1 MSKHDCLPGVRQSIA
16 EIFLMDGKPTY
27 EQLAERIRQLEQQS
41 RARQETILALE
52 EAVERYSD
60 VVDNASDLIHSVT
73 PDGTFLYVNRAWR
86 EALGYNEQD
95 IARLKLMDIVDEPY
109 RERCRHIFK
118 CLLDGQPLDRNET
131 IFVGKHGGKIVVEG
145 SCRTRVKD
153 GRPVAMTGIFRD
165 ISERTRN
172 ELALRE
178 SERRY
183 RDLFENAHDLI
194 QIVRP
199 DGRLL
204 YVNKAWRQTFG
215 YSEEEIEG
223 LSIFDLIS
231 PDCHDHCQQLF
242 TQVIS
247 EEDVHYIDTVFVSKE
262 GRKIIIEGNACCKFQ
277 DGKPVSTQ
285 CIFHDV
291 TEKKKMEE
299 ELLKAQ
305 KLESVGVFAG
315 GIAHDFNNLLTAIL
329 GNISLAKMYLN
340 RQDEVYKRLDMTEKA
355 CLQART
361 LTQQLLTFSKG
372 GAPIKKTTTITELI
386 KDSTSFILRG
396 SQVMCVYDLA
406 VDLWPIEVDE
416 GQLSQVT
423 QNLVINASQAMPSGG
438 ILTIHASNVN
448 LAPHNLLTLPAGRY
462 IKLAFHDEGA
472 GIPQEHITKIFDPYF
487 SSKQTGSGLGL
498 TIAYSII
505 KKHDGIITVD
515 SEPGKGSTFI
525 IYLPASD
532 KPATVQKV
540 YEETSTISHGR
551 VLIMDDEEIVREIA
565 IEMLGYIG
573 CETAA
578 AKDGRE
584 AIELYIKAKEEG
596 KPFDAVLMDLTIAGG
611 MGGKEAIVELRAIDP
626 EVKAVVSSGYA
637 NDPIMANYQAYGF
650 CGVVPKPYKIH
661 ELNSTFSRILKET
674 KA

>member
-1 MSKHDCLPGVRQSIA
+1 
-16 EIFLMDGKPTY
+16 MDVKPTY
-27 EQLAERIRQLEQQS
+27 EQLEEKIRQLGQQN
-41 RARQETILALE
+41 RARQETIVALE
-52 EAVERYSD
+52 ESVERYSD

-86 EALGYNEQD
+86 EALGYREED
-95 IARLKLMDIVDEPY
+95 IAGLKLMDIVDES
-109 RERCRHIFK
+109 CRIKCGNIFK

-131 IFVGKHGGKIVVEG
+131 IFVGKDGRKIVVEG
-145 SCRTRVKD
+145 RCRTRVKD
-153 GRPVAMTGIFRD
+153 GRPVAMIGIFRD

-172 ELALRE
+172 EQALRE

-215 YSEEEIEG
+215 YREEEIDG

-231 PDCHDHCQQLF
+231 PDCRDHCQQTF
-242 TQVIS
+242 QRIIT
-247 EEDVHYIDTVFVSKE
+247 EGDVHYIDTVFVSKE
-262 GRKIIIEGNACCKFQ
+262 GKKIIIEGNACCKFQ

-285 CIFHDV
+285 CIFRDV
-291 TEKKKMEE
+291 TEKKKLEE
-299 ELLKAQ
+299 ELLKGQ

-340 RQDEVYKRLDMTEKA
+340 RQDEIYKRLDMTEKA

-372 GAPIKKTTTITELI
+372 GAPIKKITTINELI

-396 SQVMCVYDLA
+396 SPVKCVYDMA
-406 VDLWPIEVDE
+406 EGLWPIEVDE

-438 ILTIHASNVN
+438 ILTIRARNVEIG
-448 LAPHNLLTLPAGRY
+448 PHDLLTLPAGRY
-462 IKLAFHDEGA
+462 IELAFQDQGA
-472 GIPQEHITKIFDPYF
+472 GIPQEHLAKIFDPYF
-487 SSKQTGSGLGL
+487 SSKRKGSGLGL

-505 KKHDGIITVD
+505 KKHEGLITVE
-515 SEPGKGSTFI
+515 SELGKGSTFI
-525 IYLPASD
+525 IYLPASAR
-532 KPATVQKV
+532 PAPLRQAP
-540 YEETSTISHGR
+540 EETSTTSHGR

-565 IEMLGYIG
+565 IEMLGFIG

-578 AKDGRE
+578 ARDGSE
-584 AIELYIKAKEEG
+584 AIELYIKAREAG
-596 KPFDAVLMDLTIAGG
+596 NPFDAVLMDLTIAGG
-611 MGGKEAIVELRAIDP
+611 MGGKEAIMKLRAIDP
-626 EVKAVVSSGYA
+626 DVKAVVSSGYA
-637 NDPIMANYQAYGF
+637 NDPIMANYQEYGF

-661 ELNSTFSRILKET
+661 ELSSTFGRILNEK
-674 KA
+674 KGQAGS

>member
-1 MSKHDCLPGVRQSIA
+1 
-16 EIFLMDGKPTY
+16 MDGKPTY
-27 EQLAERIRQLEQQS
+27 EQLEARVCQLEQQG

-52 EAVERYSD
+52 ESVERYSD
-60 VVDNASDLIHSVT
+60 LVDNASDLIHSVT

-86 EALGYNEQD
+86 EALGYREEE
-95 IARLKLMDIVDEPY
+95 IAGLRLMDIVDES
-109 RERCRHIFK
+109 CRAKCGNIFK

-131 IFVGKHGGKIVVEG
+131 IFVGKDGRKIVVEG
-145 SCRTRVKD
+145 RCRTRFVD

-165 ISERTRN
+165 ISERNRS
-172 ELALRE
+172 EKALRE

-194 QIVRP
+194 QVVRP
-199 DGRLL
+199 DGRLQ

-215 YSEEEIEG
+215 YSAEEIAG

-231 PDCHDHCQQLF
+231 PDCREHCRKTFQS
-242 TQVIS
+242 VIS
-247 EEDVHYIDTVFVSKE
+247 EEDVHYIDTVFVSKQ
-262 GRKIIIEGNACCKFQ
+262 GKKIIIEGNACCKFQ

-285 CIFHDV
+285 CIFRDV

-299 ELLKAQ
+299 ELLKGQ

-340 RQDEVYKRLDMTEKA
+340 RQDEVYNRLEMTEKA

-372 GAPIKKTTTITELI
+372 GAPIKKTTTISELI
-386 KDSTSFILRG
+386 KDSTSFVLRG
-396 SQVMCVYDLA
+396 SPVKCVYDLA
-406 VDLWPIEVDE
+406 DNLWPIEVDE

-423 QNLVINASQAMPSGG
+423 QNLVINATQAMASGG
-438 ILTIHASNVN
+438 ILTIRARNVEI
-448 LAPHNLLTLPAGRY
+448 APHNLLTLPAGRY
-462 IKLAFHDEGA
+462 IELAFQDEGA
-472 GIPQEHITKIFDPYF
+472 GIAREHLAKIFDPYF
-487 SSKQTGSGLGL
+487 SSKRTGSGLGL

-505 KKHDGIITVD
+505 KKHDGIISVD
-515 SEPGKGSTFI
+515 SELGKGSTFT
-525 IYLPASD
+525 IYLPATD
-532 KPATVQKV
+532 KAAPVRPA
-540 YEETSTISHGR
+540 EAETSIASHGR
-551 VLIMDDEEIVREIA
+551 ILIMDDEEIVREIA

-578 AKDGRE
+578 AKDGSE
-584 AIELYIKAKEEG
+584 AIALYVKAREEG
-596 KPFDAVLMDLTIAGG
+596 RPFDAVLMDLTIAGG
-611 MGGKEAIVELRAIDP
+611 MGGKEAIMKLLAIDP
-626 EVKAVVSSGYA
+626 GVKAVVSSGYA
-637 NDPIMANYQAYGF
+637 NDPIMANYKEYGF

-661 ELNSTFSRILKET
+661 ELSATFGRILNEEKG
-674 KA
+674 KAAC

>member
-1 MSKHDCLPGVRQSIA
+1 M
-16 EIFLMDGKPTY
+16 EGKPTY
-27 EQLAERIRQLEQQS
+27 EQLEKRVRQLEQQN

-52 EAVERYSD
+52 ESMERYSD
-60 VVDNASDLIHSVT
+60 LVDNASDLIHSVT
-73 PDGTFLYVNRAWR
+73 PDGSFLYVNQAWR
-86 EALGYNEQD
+86 EALGFREED
-95 IARLKLMDIVDEPY
+95 IAGLRLMDIVDES
-109 RERCRHIFK
+109 CKVKCGNIFK

-131 IFVGKHGGKIVVEG
+131 IFVGKDGRKIVVEG
-145 SCRTRVKD
+145 RCRTRFVD

-165 ISERTRN
+165 ISDRNRN
-172 ELALRE
+172 EAALRE

-199 DGRLL
+199 DGRLQ

-215 YSEEEIEG
+215 YSAEEIDG

-231 PDCHDHCQQLF
+231 PDCHDHCRKTFQS
-242 TQVIS
+242 VIS
-247 EEDVHYIDTVFVSKE
+247 EEDVHYIDTVFVSKQ
-262 GRKIIIEGNACCKFQ
+262 GKKIIIEGNACCKFQ
-277 DGKPVSTQ
+277 DGNPLSTQ
-285 CIFHDV
+285 CIFRDV

-299 ELLKAQ
+299 ELLKGQ

-340 RQDEVYKRLDMTEKA
+340 RQDEVYKRLEMTEKA

-372 GAPIKKTTTITELI
+372 GAPIKKTTTISELI

-396 SQVMCVYDLA
+396 SPVKCVYDLA
-406 VDLWPIEVDE
+406 DNLWPIEVDE

-423 QNLVINASQAMPSGG
+423 QNLVINATQAMASGG
-438 ILTIHASNVN
+438 ILTILAKNVDI
-448 LAPHNLLTLPAGRY
+448 APHNLLTLSPGRY
-462 IKLAFHDEGA
+462 IELSFRDEGA
-472 GIPQEHITKIFDPYF
+472 GIPQEHLAKIFDPYF
-487 SSKQTGSGLGL
+487 SSKRTGSGLGL

-505 KKHDGIITVD
+505 KKHDGIISVD
-515 SEPGKGSTFI
+515 SELGKGTTFN
-525 IYLPASD
+525 IYLPATDKTALVRKSD
-532 KPATVQKV
+532 VEASIT
-540 YEETSTISHGR
+540 THGR

-578 AKDGRE
+578 AKDGNE
-584 AIELYIKAKEEG
+584 AIELYVKAREEG

-611 MGGKEAIVELRAIDP
+611 MGGKEAIMKLLAIDP
-626 EVKAVVSSGYA
+626 AVKAVVSSGYA
-637 NDPIMANYQAYGF
+637 NDPIMANYKEYGF

-661 ELNSTFSRILKET
+661 ELSATFGRILNEEKGRT
-674 KA
+674 AC